1 MKNFTHLG
9 WSYAVVL
16 MFGLSSVNAQDVRSI
31 DGSNNNLA
39 NPTWGATHSQMTRV
53 APSAYADSISA
64 IAHPDWTNERTISNE
79 IFSQADLI
87 NDPMQLSDYCWTFG
101 QFLDHDITFVPDQ
114 ANAWSY
120 IQVPSGDPY
129 MDPQGFGFVLIPM
142 RRSQPMPG
150 TGTGIDNPREHFNEI
165 SAFIDGS
172 NVYGS
177 DQQRADWL
185 RSFEDGKLK
194 TSTGNLLPWNTL
206 DGEYDSEI
214 DPDAPHMDDAVGMA
228 TRLFVAGDIRA
239 NEQPLLIGFHTLFV
253 REHNRLCDELK
264 TQHPD
269 WTDEQLYQHARRI
282 VGGLLQSITYEQY
295 LPAMGVHPTPYGG
308 YDETVDPS
316 IFNIFSAAA
325 FRLGHTLLNGNIQRM
340 DNEGND
346 LGALPL
352 HQVFFNPD
360 IIQQSGG
367 IECFLKG
374 MGAQVQ
380 QALDGQM
387 IDDVRNFLFGPPPAG
402 GLDLAA
408 INIRRGRER
417 GLPGFNAVREAF
429 GLPVLQD
436 WSDITDDAEL
446 QNKLALLYTSP
457 DDLDAWVGMVCEKPM
472 DGALFGTTIMEIMMQ
487 QFDALRQG
495 DRFYYENDP
504 GLSAAE
510 KDEIKNT
517 MLVDIIKR
525 NTNIPIMQDDVFQT
539 MPHGM
544 LCTTDS
550 TEADLTINLALNNG
564 TPLNNVEADVYAVNY
579 TDTVFQQNFD
589 GQIVLENIPTC
600 VGYDVRFSRD
610 NEAKDGVT
618 ALDIVTLRLHILGLN
633 MIDSPFL
640 QIAGDANRSG
650 SISALDI
657 IALQR
662 VILGLDTE
670 WANADIWE
678 FYRADCL
685 TDGDCDRPA
694 VMNLLED
701 TVVDYVAVKTG
712 DVNISVDPNVMGHEV
727 ESRSV
732 ATVDVHGPALVQEGE
747 LLTLQLVAEQ
757 LTALQGTLNYQ
768 TADLEFVGTDLDAN
782 SFVHENGQIAFV
794 SAEVEATGSLFQLQF
809 KARRELANTAASMH
823 LSDDRTTALAYDATG
838 TAFRPQLR
846 FVPTAME
853 LATLLSAEP
862 NPVGEQLTVNFSVDR
877 EQPVRIVLSDVTGR
891 EYGSQIV
898 QGTPGMNSATLD
910 VTNAPSGTLVVR
922 VVYGEFS
929 ETLRVIKS

>member
-1 MKNFTHLG
+1 MKNFTQLG
-9 WSYAVVL
+9 WSYAVVF
-16 MFGLSSVNAQDVRSI
+16 MFGLTVLHAQDVRSI

-39 NPTWGATHSQMTRV
+39 NPTWGATHTQMIRY

-64 IAHPDWTNERTISNE
+64 VAHPDWENERTISNE
-79 IFSQADLI
+79 IFSQTDLI
-87 NDPMQLSDYCWTFG
+87 NDPMHLSDYCWSFG

-114 ANAWSY
+114 ANGWNY
-120 IQVPSGDPY
+120 IQVPAGDPY

-142 RRSQPMPG
+142 RRSEPMPG
-150 TGTGIDNPREHFNEI
+150 TGTSIDNPREHFNELT
-165 SAFIDGS
+165 AFIDGS

-177 DQQRADWL
+177 DQHRADWL
-185 RSFEDGKLK
+185 RTFADGKLK
-194 TSTGNLLPWNTL
+194 TSAGNLLPWNTI
-206 DGEYDSEI
+206 DGEYDSEV
-214 DPDAPHMDDAVGMA
+214 DPEAPEMDDAVGMA
-228 TRLFVAGDIRA
+228 SRLFVAGDIRA

-295 LPAMGVHPTPYGG
+295 LPAMGVHPTPYSG

-316 IFNIFSAAA
+316 IYNIFSAAA

-346 LGALPL
+346 LGALSL

-374 MGAQVQ
+374 MGVQVQ

-387 IDDVRNFLFGPPPAG
+387 VDDVRNFLFGPPPAG

-417 GLPGFNAVREAF
+417 GLPGFNDVREAF
-429 GLPVLQD
+429 GLSVLQD
-436 WSDITDDAEL
+436 WSDLTDDAEL

-457 DDLDAWVGMVCEKPM
+457 DDMDAWVGMVCEKPM
-472 DGALFGTTIMEIMMQ
+472 DGALFGTTIMQIMME
-487 QFDALRQG
+487 QFDALRHG

-510 KDEIKNT
+510 KNEIKNT
-517 MLVDIIKR
+517 MLVDVIKR

-539 MPHGM
+539 MPHEM

-550 TEADLTINLALNNG
+550 TEANLTINLALDNG
-564 TPLNNVEADVYAVNY
+564 TPLNNVAAQVYAVNY

-610 NEAKDGVT
+610 NAAKDGVT

-633 MIDSPFL
+633 MIDSPFR

-670 WANADIWE
+670 WAQADIWE
-678 FYRADCL
+678 YYRADCL
-685 TDGDCDRPA
+685 LDGDCDRPA

-712 DVNISVDPNVMGHEV
+712 DVNVSIDPNLQDHET
-727 ESRSV
+727 ESRAV
-732 ATVDVHGPALVQEGE
+732 ATIGMHGPAGAEAGE
-747 LLTLQLVAEQ
+747 LLTLHLTADQLV
-757 LTALQGTLNYQ
+757 ALQGTLHYD
-768 TADLEFVGTDLDAN
+768 AAALEFIGTDLDENALVQEN
-782 SFVHENGQIAFV
+782 GRLAFVHTA
-794 SAEVEATGSLFQLQF
+794 VEATGSLFQLQF
-809 KARRELANTAASMH
+809 KARRALTNAGESIRF
-823 LSDDRTTALAYDATG
+823 SDERTTTIAYNEAG
-838 TAFRPQLR
+838 IAHRAQLHY
-846 FVPTAME
+846 VPTSTD
-853 LATLLSAEP
+853 LATPLSAEP
-862 NPVGEQLTVNFSVDR
+862 NPVGAQLTLRFSLQQ
-877 EQPVRIVLSDVTGR
+877 EQSVRILLSDVTGR
-891 EYGSQIV
+891 EF
-898 QGTPGMNSATLD
+898 GTRTVSATSGLNTTTLD
-910 VTNAPSGTLVVR
+910 VADLPAGTFVVR
-922 VVYGEFS
+922 LVYGDHS
-929 ETLRVIKS
+929 ETLRLVKS